1 MRPGGSPVV
10 LDTSVVSLLMRDAD
24 EAAYYRE
31 EIHGLRAVIS
41 LQSRQEAL
49 FGAIRAGWGDRR
61 MNELL
66 QHLERYE
73 VVWAAPELVEISAR
87 VRNERERAGRK
98 LNTADAWVA
107 ATAIMLDCPLASH
120 DADFSDIPNLEL
132 IRAPSP

>member
-1 MRPGGSPVV
+1 MRPRGSPVV

-31 EIHGLRAVIS
+31 EIRGLRAVIS
-41 LQSRQEAL
+41 FQSREEAL
-49 FGAIRAGWGDRR
+49 FGAVRAGWGDRR

-66 QHLERYE
+66 QPLERYE

-98 LNTADAWVA
+98 LNTADAWIA
-107 ATAIMLDCPLASH
+107 ATAIMLASH

>member
-10 LDTSVVSLLMRDAD
+10 LDTSVVSLLIRDAE

-31 EIHGLRAVIS
+31 EIRGLRAVIS
-41 LQSRQEAL
+41 FQSREEAL

-66 QHLERYE
+66 QPLDRYE

-98 LNTADAWVA
+98 LNTADAWIA
-107 ATAIMLDCPLASH
+107 ATAIMLASH

-132 IRAPSP
+132 IRAPSS